1 MATRY
6 DCKFVEVSALLS
18 LNVDKLLAGV
28 VRQIQLNGQR
38 LSTAVRQGKGL
49 RRAASTGARIRRESP
64 SSCVREAARGL
75 VNKLIRHTR
84 ADAFNS
90 CDNLLVL

>member
-18 LNVDKLLAGV
+18 LKVDELLAGL
-28 VRQIQLNGQR
+28 VRQIQLNAQR
-38 LSTAVRQGKGL
+38 SLKRKGSSLCRNTDGRKHRQ
-49 RRAASTGARIRRESP
+49 T
-64 SSCVREAARGL
+64 SSCVGEAARGI
-75 VNKLIRHTR
+75 VTKLLKHTR
-84 ADAFNS
+84 SNVFSS